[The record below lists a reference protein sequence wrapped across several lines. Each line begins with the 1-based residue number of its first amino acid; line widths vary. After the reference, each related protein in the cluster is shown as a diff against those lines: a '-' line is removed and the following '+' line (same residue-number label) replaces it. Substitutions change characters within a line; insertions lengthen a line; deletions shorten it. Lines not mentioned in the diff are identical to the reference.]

1 MNKIIPFNKDI
12 TFNEKIGEI
21 ESIAL
26 DDTLKFIEPY
36 TIKGELIVRGC
47 NKYLDVENEFSYPLP
62 VEIAVDSKYDT
73 KKASI
78 NIDDFYY
85 EIINDNI
92 LRVKIDLI
100 LDDLEYQKE
109 EIKEDSLRLDYNVD
123 IKKDD
128 DLFDASID
136 LLKKGE
142 DGFNTS
148 MDLLKKGDELFDAK
162 LDLEKKGNIPFLADA
177 SIKKESD
184 QKLDA
189 NLSLAK
195 GNKEETKDTDKI
207 MDLFKENDEPKE
219 YSIYRVY
226 TMGENDTI
234 DSILK
239 KYGITKEDLE
249 NYNDLGSLKTGDKLI
264 IPSTDE

>member
-100 LDDLEYQKE
+100 LDDLYYKE
-109 EIKEDSLRLDYNVD
+109 QEPEKEVREVKDDIDAEVIPIDIEESKINDNQTELEKNTEINITQDLLNENNDE
-123 IKKDD
+123 KKD
-128 DLFDASID
+128 
-136 LLKKGE
+136 
-142 DGFNTS
+142 
-148 MDLLKKGDELFDAK
+148 
-162 LDLEKKGNIPFLADA
+162 
-177 SIKKESD
+177 
-184 QKLDA
+184 
-189 NLSLAK
+189 
-195 GNKEETKDTDKI
+195 
-207 MDLFKENDEPKE
+207 

-226 TMGENDTI
+226 VYSDNDTL
-234 DSILK
+234 DSILN
-239 KYGITKEDLE
+239 KYKVTKEELE
-249 NYNDLGSLKTGDKLI
+249 EINDLTNLKPGVKLV
-264 IPSTDE
+264 IPSIDE